1 MSNTVIAE
9 GLSFP
14 EGPAFD
20 GDGNLYIVE
29 IQAGRI
35 SKISPDGE
43 TSIFSENGGG
53 PNGSNFGPDGQ
64 LYVCNCG
71 GFPGPDRQA
80 GRIERVTP
88 EGEVKVILT
97 EIHGVALASPNDLG
111 FDALGNIYFTDPIWG
126 DDGLP
131 GHVCFLSRDG
141 DARRLHTG
149 LAFPNGIAV
158 TPDGQQLIVCESQ
171 TGRLVVFDI
180 LEPGVLGQP
189 REFAD
194 LGEGAAPDGFAFD
207 VQGNLLCCGYGSGKV
222 FIFSPSGGKPVDTLE
237 FEDKEITNLCFGGPE
252 NKTLYVTESGLG
264 RVVTKEWRHPGMI
277 LFPDR

>member
-1 MSNTVIAE
+1 MSNRVIAE
-9 GLSFP
+9 GLHFP

-20 GDGNLYIVE
+20 RDGNLYIVE
-29 IQAGRI
+29 IQEGQI
-35 SKISPDGE
+35 SRISPDGE
-43 TSIFSENGGG
+43 TRVFAENGGG
-53 PNGSNFGPDGQ
+53 PNGSNFGPDGH

-71 GFPGPDRQA
+71 GFPGPEKQS

-88 EGEVKVILT
+88 DGEVQVLLRSID
-97 EIHGVALASPNDLG
+97 GVPLASPNDLG

-126 DDGLP
+126 DEGLP

-158 TPDGQQLIVCESQ
+158 TPDGQQLIVCESL
-171 TGRLVVFDI
+171 TGKLQIFGI
-180 LEPGVLGQP
+180 LEPGVLGPP

-194 LGEGAAPDGFAFD
+194 LGKGAAPDGFAFD
-207 VQGNLLCCGYGSGKV
+207 AQGNLLCCGYASGKV
-222 FIFSPSGGKPVDTLE
+222 FVFSPQGGEPIDTLA
-237 FEDKEITNLCFGGPE
+237 FKDKEITNLCFGGPE

-264 RVVTKEWRHPGMI
+264 RVVTRSWRHPGMI